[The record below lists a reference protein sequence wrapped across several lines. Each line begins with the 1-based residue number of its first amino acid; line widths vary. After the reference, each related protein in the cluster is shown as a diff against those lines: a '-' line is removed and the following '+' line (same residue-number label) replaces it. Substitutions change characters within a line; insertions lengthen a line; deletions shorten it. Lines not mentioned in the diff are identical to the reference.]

1 MTRHTQKYWQ
11 RKYRK
16 KNNWVYLQFR
26 MQREDKERL
35 KVLCYEMKISMQ
47 EFLYKMLAGRLPK
60 LPPETVPDWVQKG
73 IEVGIKKADG

>member
-1 MTRHTQKYWQ
+1 
-11 RKYRK
+11 
-16 KNNWVYLQFR
+16 